1 MNKDIIYIDVD
12 DDITSII
19 GKVKGAKNKVV
30 ALVPPKRTG
39 VLQSAVNLRLL
50 ARAAQQSGKHLVL
63 ISGNSALG
71 ALAAAASIPVARNLQ
86 SKPEIA
92 ESTEEVEDEGEDI
105 IDGAELPIGDHART
119 GDDAAAFASPTVDGA
134 IADNVAEETP
144 RTIPSLP
151 LRQSRRAAGQ
161 RSAKIPN
168 FDTFRKRLALGIGA
182 GVLLIGFLVWA
193 TWFAPNARILITART
208 VGTSANSKVTFVPDG
223 KTDMTAGTLKAAR
236 QQIKKEISTVTFD
249 ATGSKTVGE
258 KAKGEVFFQNCESN
272 TAVTVP
278 AGTGVSAGGLT
289 YITQAAVTVPGAT
302 PSWPPGCTPG
312 VSSAVAVVAQDIG
325 DEYDAD
331 EGIRFNVAGHSNS
344 STTLYFR
351 AVADDDITG
360 GSKRTITVVS
370 KADVQ
375 KAADQAAGQNND
387 AVKKQL
393 AGKFGSDA
401 VGIDQTFG
409 IDQAELKSNPVVD
422 AEAPDGKA
430 QLSGS
435 LAFTML
441 GVEKSEAGRF
451 LDAHF
456 AKQLEGKN
464 DQRVYDNGASKIS
477 FVDVVNEGGKYAGT
491 LVATAK
497 IGPKIE
503 DKTVKSE
510 ARGKRYGDVQ
520 SNLGRIPGVENVD
533 IKFSPFWVR
542 TVPND
547 EKRISIEFKLDES
560 K

>member
-12 DDITSII
+12 DDITTII

-63 ISGNSALG
+63 ISSNPALG

-92 ESTEEVEDEGEDI
+92 ETSEEIEDEGEDI

-119 GDDAAAFASPTVDGA
+119 GEDAAAFASPAVDDA
-134 IADNVAEETP
+134 IRDNVAEETP
-144 RTIPSLP
+144 RTVPSLP
-151 LRQSRRAAGQ
+151 VRRTRGVAGK
-161 RSAKIPN
+161 RSVNIPN
-168 FDTFRKRLALGIGA
+168 FDTFRKKLAVGIGV

-193 TWFAPNARILITART
+193 TWFAPHARILITART
-208 VGTSANSKVTFVPDG
+208 VGTSANSKVTFTPEG
-223 KTDMTAGTLKAAR
+223 KTDMTAGTLKAVR
-236 QQIKKEISTVTFD
+236 QQIKKEASAVTFD

-258 KAKGEVFFQNCESN
+258 KSKGEVVFQNCESD

-278 AGTGVSAGGLT
+278 AGTGVSAGGRT
-289 YITQAAVTVPGAT
+289 YITEAAAAVPGAK
-302 PSWPPGCTPG
+302 GFAVCTQAG
-312 VSSAVAVVAQDIG
+312 QSTAVAIVAQDIG
-325 DEYDAD
+325 EEYDAD
-331 EGIRFNVAGHSNS
+331 KDTRFNVAGHSNS
-344 STTLYFR
+344 STSFYFR
-351 AVADDDITG
+351 AVATTDITG
-360 GSKRTITVVS
+360 GSKKTVTVVS
-370 KADVQ
+370 AADVQ
-375 KAADQAAGQNND
+375 KAADQLAGQNND
-387 AVKKQL
+387 SAKKQL
-393 AGKFGSDA
+393 TGKFGSDA
-401 VGIDQTFG
+401 VAIDQTFTVDKG
-409 IDQAELKSNPVVD
+409 ELKSSPAVD

-430 QLSGS
+430 QLTGS
-435 LAFTML
+435 LVFTML

-456 AKQLEGKN
+456 AKQLEGKS

-477 FVDVVNEGGKYAGT
+477 FVDVASENNVHTGT

-520 SNLGRIPGVENVD
+520 SNLGRIPGIENVD

-547 EKRISIEFKLDES
+547 EKRISIEFNLDES